1 MSYIYSR
8 NQPLSQPQSTLPARG
23 RPTSGSGRGPPLS
36 AYSSI
41 GHLGGSPSN
50 ASPSGRR
57 SQPSDFWNMQRN
69 NQHHSSTRLI
79 KRPAGEFILCIS
91 IIFKT
96 TFGTHTPLSPHT
108 IDSCVPQT
116 TVSTVYRLQVEPSQ
130 QQHPLLLFLRL
141 RSAELASVG
150 LGGWTARECA
160 TRQEPGG
167 SACTPCCLS
176 H

>member
-79 KRPAGEFILCIS
+79 KRPAGEFPVHIYHFHDVRCSHTSQPTHDRQLRATDYS
-91 IIFKT
+91 IYR
-96 TFGTHTPLSPHT
+96 
-108 IDSCVPQT
+108 VPTAGRAQ
-116 TVSTVYRLQVEPSQ
+116 PAAD
-130 QQHPLLLFLRL
+130 PLLLFLRL

>member
-79 KRPAGEFILCIS
+79 KRPAGEFPVHIYHFHDVRCSHTSQPTHDRQLRATDYS
-91 IIFKT
+91 IYRVPTAGRAQPAAAPPPPFPPA
-96 TFGTHTPLSPHT
+96 PL
-108 IDSCVPQT
+108 
-116 TVSTVYRLQVEPSQ
+116 R
-130 QQHPLLLFLRL
+130 RA
-141 RSAELASVG
+141 RVG
-150 LGGWTARECA
+150 RTWRVDGQRVRDAARA
-160 TRQEPGG
+160 GR
-167 SACTPCCLS
+167 
-176 H
+176 